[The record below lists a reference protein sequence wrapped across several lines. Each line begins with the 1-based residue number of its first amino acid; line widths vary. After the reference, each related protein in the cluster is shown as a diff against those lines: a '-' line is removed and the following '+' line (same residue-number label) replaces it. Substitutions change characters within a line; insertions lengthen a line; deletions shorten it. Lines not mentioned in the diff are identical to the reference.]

1 MLSRSAPCPWPA
13 PHCDLGPQHPA
24 RPPHRSGKKDT
35 VPPLI
40 TASPGDAHPYLRAAT
55 AGLRHHT
62 RSLTGPPS
70 APAPSSTD
78 RVHLDALHTHVT
90 ALHRMLDQLS
100 ETVRPPHPAAGRHL
114 TDAHTRLWQAASEIH
129 AAFHLL
135 PSAREPGKEC
145 RPERLP
151 EGPPMLT
158 ICQRHVAASHAI
170 RRRTTPADHA
180 RTTACVT

>member
-1 MLSRSAPCPWPA
+1 M
-13 PHCDLGPQHPA
+13 
-24 RPPHRSGKKDT
+24 KDMF
-35 VPPLI
+35 PLI
-40 TASPGDAHPYLRAAT
+40 TASPHDAHPYLRAAT

-62 RSLTGPPS
+62 RSLASRPSGSPPS
-70 APAPSSTD
+70 AAD
-78 RVHLDALHTHVT
+78 RVHLDVLHAHVT

-100 ETVRPPHPAAGRHL
+100 ETVRPPHPASGRHL

-135 PSAREPGKEC
+135 PSPRDDGREC
-145 RPERLP
+145 RPERPP

-158 ICQRHVAASHAI
+158 VCQRHVAASHAI
-170 RRRTTPADHA
+170 RRKTTPADHT